1 MFLLAGFCCTNLGSI
16 PNLAFDSQFFQQVQ
30 KPMHGSDGFDP
41 HQHRV
46 RKLSIKLPHLVAF
59 VHQRSIHK
67 FSGLSVEHRQRL
79 LASMQITSYN
89 SHSASFDPSAV
100 RVNIETVYSARRE
113 ADLVMT
119 SIIGTDTLRVY
130 RKLPEKSGL
139 HSAPC
144 ATHSASDCEI
154 PT

>member
-1 MFLLAGFCCTNLGSI
+1 MFLLAGFGCANLCGV
-16 PNLAFDSQFFQQVQ
+16 PDLAFDSQFFEQVQ
-30 KPMHGSDGFDP
+30 KPIHGSNGFDA

-59 VHQRSIHK
+59 VHQSSSHN
-67 FSGLSVEHRQRL
+67 FSSLGVEHRQRL

-119 SIIGTDTLRVY
+119 STGQVSFAKELFRFSVNHA
-130 RKLPEKSGL
+130 L
-139 HSAPC
+139 
-144 ATHSASDCEI
+144 SD
-154 PT
+154 